1 MPSLTSQ
8 DIIRLRDMLFFDGP
22 DAGRKTSRFWLLM
35 LLSGVIATTGVI
47 GDSIATLIGAMIVA
61 PLMVPILGTVVAIV
75 LGDRRHATFGITLVT
90 TGALS
95 VIAIAFGLGLLIDTP
110 IVAATNDQV
119 AARVTPR
126 LVDLVAA
133 LATGVVGA
141 VAMARDDIADTLPG
155 VAIAI
160 SLVPP
165 LAVIGLTAESGAYEQ
180 SLGAALLFATNVTA
194 ILAAGLVVMAVFRL
208 NRFASKGTHPGP
220 SLHRWRAVIVV
231 ALSLVVISVPLALT
245 SMHISTVT
253 RIESQVGN
261 LVSDWAAEAEWEMIE
276 TTWKPPD
283 EVVVRVSGP
292 DPAPDT
298 DELRSR
304 FADSGIDRVRIDIEL
319 MPTTRVLLGDD

>member
-1 MPSLTSQ
+1 MPSLTSH
-8 DIIRLRDMLFFDGP
+8 DVVRMRDQLFFDGP
-22 DAGRKTSRFWLLM
+22 DGGRKTSRFWLL
-35 LLSGVIATTGVI
+35 LVLSGVIATTGVI
-47 GDSIATLIGAMIVA
+47 ADSIATVIGAMIVA

-75 LGDRRHATFGITLVT
+75 LADRRHATRSITLVA
-90 TGALS
+90 TGAMS
-95 VIAIAFGLGLLIDTP
+95 VVAIAFGLALLIDTP

-119 AARVTPR
+119 AARVSPR

-165 LAVIGLTAESGAYEQ
+165 LAVIGLTAESGAYSEA
-180 SLGAALLFATNVTA
+180 LGAALLFLTNVSA
-194 ILAAGLVVMAVFRL
+194 ILAAGLVVMSVFRL
-208 NRFASKGTHPGP
+208 SRFAGTGP
-220 SLHRWRAVIVV
+220 QRGQPFHRRRAVIVV
-231 ALSLVVISVPLALT
+231 VLSLVVIAVPLGLT
-245 SMHISTVT
+245 SQRIGTIE
-253 RIESQVGN
+253 RIESTVNG
-261 LVSDWAAEAEWEMIE
+261 LVTDWAAASDWEVLE

-292 DPAPDT
+292 EPSPDT

-304 FADSGIDRVRIDIEL
+304 FADSDVGGVRIDVEL
-319 MPTTRVLLGDD
+319 VPTTRVLLGDD